1 MATRGVQE
9 GLVFQCGPVA
19 LAVIWEG
26 NVRKLASS
34 ALTAKFRTDLEKV
47 CLSMSAKHS
56 AASTQDGV
64 VSRLQDL
71 VLETADAE
79 DFFAELAVFSAAL
92 LARPGEELACNLM
105 VVRRKRPVVVA
116 SSTPRSR
123 MMDELQFAFSEGP
136 CLSAMRTGT
145 TIHVPDVSTE
155 NRWPEYIRA
164 VAGEGIGSIL
174 GVPLRLEGDSSAAL
188 NIYSS
193 LAHGFSGEDIARAEL
208 FGEQSAKTLRLELRL
223 ARLQYAKDDLES
235 AMKSRTAIDMAVGA
249 VMAQNRCS
257 QKEAMAI
264 LVRASNS
271 RNIKLRDVATGVI
284 DSISPRTEVVTYFD
298 E

>member
-1 MATRGVQE
+1 
-9 GLVFQCGPVA
+9 
-19 LAVIWEG
+19 
-26 NVRKLASS
+26 
-34 ALTAKFRTDLEKV
+34 
-47 CLSMSAKHS
+47 MSAKHS
-56 AASTQDGV
+56 SASTRDGV
-64 VSRLQDL
+64 VSSLQDL

-79 DFFAELAVFSAAL
+79 DFFAELAVFSADL

-116 SSTPRSR
+116 CSTPRAR
-123 MMDELQFAFSEGP
+123 VMDELQFAFGDGP

-145 TIHVPDVSTE
+145 TIYVPDVLTE
-155 NRWPEYIRA
+155 DRWPEYIRA
-164 VAGEGIGSIL
+164 VAGHGVGSIL

-188 NIYSS
+188 NIYSPVPN
-193 LAHGFSGEDIARAEL
+193 GFTDEDIARAET
-208 FGEQSAKTLRLELRL
+208 FGEQSAKTLKLELRL

-257 QKEAMAI
+257 QKEAIAI
-264 LVRASNS
+264 LVRASSS
-271 RNIKLRDVATGVI
+271 RNIKLRDVALGVI
-284 DSISPRTEVVTYFD
+284 ESISPRNEVVTYFD

>member
-1 MATRGVQE
+1 LSLAEVRGQLEEVR
-9 GLVFQCGPVA
+9 LSR
-19 LAVIWEG
+19 
-26 NVRKLASS
+26 VRKHDPE
-34 ALTAKFRTDLEKV
+34 TA
-47 CLSMSAKHS
+47 
-56 AASTQDGV
+56 QDGV

-79 DFFAELAVFSAAL
+79 EFFDELAVFSADL

-105 VVRRKRPVVVA
+105 VIRRKRPVVVA
-116 SSTPRSR
+116 TSTPRAR
-123 MMDELQFAFSEGP
+123 VMDELQFAFGDGP
-136 CLSAMRTGT
+136 CLTAMRTGT
-145 TIHVPDVSTE
+145 TMHVPDVATE
-155 NRWPEYIRA
+155 DRWPQYIRA
-164 VAGEGIGSIL
+164 VANQGIGSIL
-174 GVPLRLEGDSSAAL
+174 GVPLPLEGDSSAAL

-193 LAHGFSGEDIARAEL
+193 LAHGFSAEDIARAEL

-235 AMKSRTAIDMAVGA
+235 AMKSRTAIDMAVGV

-264 LVRASNS
+264 LVRASSS
-271 RNIKLRDVATGVI
+271 RNIKLRDVAVGLI
-284 DSISPRTEVVTYFD
+284 ESIAPRTEVVTYFD